1 MKMQRRANLT
11 VSAGQPVKGFTLIEL
26 LVVIAI
32 IAILAAILFPVF
44 AQARE
49 KARQSSCLSNEKQLS
64 LGILQYVQ
72 DYDETFP
79 LGFDQASGWVGSG
92 WPVRVQP
99 YIKNL
104 QVFHCPDDSLNGG
117 APVPPNYPWEGV
129 FISYAANGYYGNWA
143 GTSFA
148 EQGVM
153 ATSGYDPGWLS
164 TASASGGQIQRP
176 SESILLTEKF
186 AKDAQDGNAA
196 TPSFGTFDQVSGFG
210 PQCVIAG
217 PSYGGG
223 WGEQNIPDGTRVDSN
238 LFGLGK
244 NGGVS
249 VHHTGMANF
258 AFCDGHVKAMKP
270 ANTNPD
276 PTNQPQNNMWN
287 TNRP

>member
-1 MKMQRRANLT
+1 MQRSKA
-11 VSAGQPVKGFTLIEL
+11 GFTLIEL

-49 KARQSSCLSNEKQLS
+49 KARQSSCMSNEKQLS

-72 DYDETFP
+72 DYDETYP

-92 WPVRVQP
+92 WPVRIQP

-104 QVFHCPDDSLNGG
+104 GVFHCPDDGLNGA
-117 APVPPNYPWEGV
+117 APAPPNYPWEGV
-129 FISYAANGYYGNWA
+129 FISYAANGFYGDWS

-148 EQGVM
+148 QVGVM

-164 TASASGGQIQRP
+164 TSSATDAKITRP
-176 SESILLTEKF
+176 SESILLTEKL
-186 AKDAQDGNAA
+186 ASDAQSGNVA
-196 TPSFGTFDQVSGFG
+196 TPSFGTFDMVSGFG

-217 PSYGGG
+217 NNYGGQ
-223 WGEQNIPDGTRVDSN
+223 WGEQQLPNGTLADSTK
-238 LFGLGK
+238 FGNGR

-249 VHHTGMANF
+249 AHHSGMANF
-258 AFCDGHVKAMKP
+258 AFCDGHVKSMRP
-270 ANTNPD
+270 ASTNPD
-276 PTNQPQNNMWN
+276 PVNRPQDNMWN
-287 TNRP
+287 TNRQ